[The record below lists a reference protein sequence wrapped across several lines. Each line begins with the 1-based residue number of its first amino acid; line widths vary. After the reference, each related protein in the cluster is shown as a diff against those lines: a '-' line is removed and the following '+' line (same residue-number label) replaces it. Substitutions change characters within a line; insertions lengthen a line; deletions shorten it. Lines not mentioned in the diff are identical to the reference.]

1 MKRSARE
8 TGTWYEENAARYL
21 EQQGYRILEKNF
33 RCRQGEI
40 DLIAMDGEYLCFR
53 EVKFRENADCGG
65 PFLAVDN
72 KKQRRICHT
81 ALFYLMERGLPEDTA
96 CRFDVVGI
104 TPDETVLIKDAFLYH
119 I

>member
-8 TGTWYEENAARYL
+8 TGTWYEENAA
-21 EQQGYRILEKNF
+21 
-33 RCRQGEI
+33 
-40 DLIAMDGEYLCFR
+40 
-53 EVKFRENADCGG
+53 CGG
-65 PFLAVDN
+65 PVLAVDN

>member
-40 DLIAMDGEYLCFR
+40 DLIAMDGEYLCFI
-53 EVKFRENADCGG
+53 EVKFRESADCGG
-65 PFLAVDN
+65 AFLAVAN

-96 CRFDVVGI
+96 GRFDVVGI